1 MQRAT
6 FIFALLLAVFPVG
19 GRLAAASGQKGKV
32 IDGIAARVEGDIIT
46 ESEVRELASFQ
57 QLVEGK
63 AGSRQDVLGELID
76 QWIVRAEAV
85 NAKYPEPQDADVE
98 GELTRL
104 RKQFPSAEAYEARL
118 AELGLTD
125 GAVRRMIRQELYLTQ
140 FLRYKFRPAVQ
151 VDRKQIEAYYQREL
165 LPELKKHG
173 EGPPAL
179 EGVEEKIQDVL
190 VEREIN
196 RLAARWLDETKSRLQ
211 IDLTPV
217 GNVE

>member
-19 GRLAAASGQKGKV
+19 GRLTAASGQKGKV

-76 QWIVRAEAV
+76 QWIVRAEAA

-98 GELTRL
+98 SDLTRL
-104 RKQFPSAEAYEARL
+104 RKQFLSTEAYEARL

-125 GAVRRMIRQELYLTQ
+125 GAVRRLIRQELYLTQ

-151 VDRKQIEAYYQREL
+151 VDQKQIEAYYQREL

-179 EGVEEKIQDVL
+179 EGVEDKIQDVL

-217 GNVE
+217 GSAE

>member
-1 MQRAT
+1 MQRAL
-6 FIFALLLAVFPVG
+6 FIFALLFAVFPADG
-19 GRLAAASGQKGKV
+19 SLAAASGQKGKV

-85 NAKYPEPQDADVE
+85 NAKYPEPSDADVE
-98 GELTRL
+98 GELARL
-104 RKQFPSAEAYEARL
+104 RKQFPSSEAYGTRL

-125 GAVRRMIRQELYLTQ
+125 TAVRRMVRQEIYLTH

-165 LPELKKHG
+165 LPELKKHS
-173 EGPPAL
+173 EAPPGL
-179 EGVEEKIQDVL
+179 EGVEDRIQEVL

-211 IDLTPV
+211 IDLAPV
-217 GNVE
+217 GSVE

>member
-6 FIFALLLAVFPVG
+6 FILALLLAVFAVG
-19 GRLAAASGQKGKV
+19 GSLEAASGQKGKV

-63 AGSRQDVLGELID
+63 TGSRQDVLGELID

-98 GELTRL
+98 GELARL
-104 RKQFPSAEAYEARL
+104 RKQFPPSEAYEARL

-125 GAVRRMIRQELYLTQ
+125 SAVRRMVRQEIYLTQ

-151 VDRKQIEAYYQREL
+151 VDRKHIEAYYQREL
-165 LPELKKHG
+165 LPELKKHS
-173 EGPPAL
+173 EAPPAL
-179 EGVEEKIQDVL
+179 EGVEDKIQEVL

-211 IDLTPV
+211 IDLGPG

>member
-1 MQRAT
+1 MPRAT
-6 FIFALLLAVFPVG
+6 FILALLLAAFP
-19 GRLAAASGQKGKV
+19 LAGSPASGSGQKVQV

-98 GELTRL
+98 DELARL
-104 RKQFPSAEAYEARL
+104 RKQFPSSEAYEARL
-118 AELGLTD
+118 AELGLTES
-125 GAVRRMIRQELYLTQ
+125 AVRRLVRLEIYLTH

-151 VDRKQIEAYYQREL
+151 VDRKKIEAYYQREL
-165 LPELKKHG
+165 LPQLKRHS
-173 EGPPAL
+173 EAPPAL
-179 EGVEEKIQDVL
+179 ESVEEKIHDVL
-190 VEREIN
+190 AEREIN

-211 IDLTPV
+211 IDLAPG
-217 GNVE
+217 GNRE

>member
-1 MQRAT
+1 MQRAP
-6 FIFALLLAVFPVG
+6 FILALLLAVFPVG
-19 GRLAAASGQKGKV
+19 GSLATASGQKGKV

-46 ESEVRELASFQ
+46 ESEVRELICFQ

-63 AGSRQDVLGELID
+63 AGSRQDVLSELID

-98 GELTRL
+98 EELARL
-104 RKQFPSAEAYEARL
+104 RKQFPSSEAYEARL
-118 AELGLTD
+118 VELELTD
-125 GAVRRMIRQELYLTQ
+125 SAVRRMIRQEIYLTH
-140 FLRYKFRPAVQ
+140 FLHYKFRPAVQ

-165 LPELKKHG
+165 LPELKKHS
-173 EGPPAL
+173 EAPPAL

-211 IDLTPV
+211 IDLAP
-217 GNVE
+217 GGGVE